1 MEESNK
7 NNTME
12 QTTYICLG
20 NEGGD
25 KLEADLVTFRE
36 KGQQVKYFALTFTNP
51 ENETSSISLDQQS
64 FTTLKEFFAQL
75 DWSI

>member
-1 MEESNK
+1 MEEPQN

-20 NEGGD
+20 NQEGD

-36 KGQQVKYFALTFTNP
+36 KGQQVKYFALTFTDPANKS
-51 ENETSSISLDQQS
+51 SSISLDQES